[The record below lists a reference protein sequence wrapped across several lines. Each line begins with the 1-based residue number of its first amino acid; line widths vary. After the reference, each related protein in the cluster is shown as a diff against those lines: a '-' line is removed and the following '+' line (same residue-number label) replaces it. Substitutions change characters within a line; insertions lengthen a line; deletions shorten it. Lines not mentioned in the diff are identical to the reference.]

1 MAEIKDW
8 DAQEITVNPG
18 NIKAK
23 KQSAKSLLRQI

>member
-1 MAEIKDW
+1 MYATT
-8 DAQEITVNPG
+8 AQEITVNPG